1 MQTAVR
7 TYARLVAVVLILASA
22 AGLFEWLAL
31 GQGSVILYLFTAGVF
46 AYAGGRWC
54 DAGFTRA
61 VVGSFG
67 KFYLAS
73 GLVVAVL
80 FVVLGFPF
88 KGGGYAEALG
98 LAIVGGASIVCS
110 RVLPCEDDPPRGPS
124 PEG

>member
-1 MQTAVR
+1 MLLR

-22 AGLFEWLAL
+22 AGLFGWLAL
-31 GQGSVILYLFTAGVF
+31 GKGSAILYLFTAAVF

-98 LAIVGGASIVCS
+98 LAIVGGASTVCS
-110 RVLPCEDDPPRGPS
+110 RVLPCEDDPPRGTS